1 MGTRR
6 SPMQVAIEEILEAH
20 NLLEEFNRH
29 ENSFHVKFEMGGYQP
44 LVIERHGDTVSV
56 THYFI
61 QMGDVMYDPDMTF
74 SLKAGWMPM
83 EYTLSS
89 LGVYHRV
96 AEYRDGK
103 LYTSRKGVADLKS
116 FARTWA
122 KNLREQM
129 WAEDAT
135 IASNL
140 SEED

>member
-20 NLLEEFNRH
+20 NLLDQFNRH
-29 ENSFHVKFEMGGYQP
+29 NGSFHVKLEMKSYEP

-61 QMGDVMYDPDMTF
+61 QNGDVMYDPDMTF

-89 LGVYHRV
+89 MGVYTRA
-96 AEYRDGK
+96 AEWRGDK
-103 LYTSRKGVADLKS
+103 LYMSARAVTDLKS

-122 KNLREQM
+122 KSLRGQG
-129 WAEDAT
+129 WAEYAT